1 MGSRRMGVPR
11 EARAFSTSI
20 ELKNSSRSLSG
31 RAFSQKT
38 GSHFSGKRSSYTLTH
53 SWARELKRCG
63 RTSLAAITFRL
74 PDAETVC
81 ALYYNAQSV
90 FMTAAQAA
98 GLILAMPDPRGH
110 EIIVPRR
117 IWPKEIV
124 HVQSMPRAV
133 GWRYWPDA
141 KGKPMRMCDCPVCM
155 PRGEVKTR
163 RYRERYRE
171 RMRAA
176 GYMPDVDRPVERG
189 ERAPSRL
196 DPAKEDGA

>member
-11 EARAFSTSI
+11 DARAFSTSI
-20 ELKNSSRSLSG
+20 EPKNSSRSLSG

-53 SWARELKRCG
+53 SWARELKRSG

-81 ALYYNAQSV
+81 TRYYNAPPV
-90 FMTAAQAA
+90 AMTAAQAA

-155 PRGEVKTR
+155 PRGKVKAR
-163 RYRERYRE
+163 RYRERYRD

-176 GYMPDVDRPVERG
+176 GYMSDVDMPVERG
-189 ERAPSRL
+189 GRAASRL
-196 DPAKEDGA
+196 DRANEDGA